1 MATVHLISGLPC
13 SGKTTYARA
22 LQADL
27 NAVLFILDRWLI
39 TAFERYAIA
48 DVGYPEHV
56 RRVLA
61 CRTLIWEDAAQFLT
75 RGVDVI
81 LDDGFF
87 YREHRMRVGDQAR
100 AIGAKVKVH
109 HLDAPLDVLQSRL
122 ENRNAHLPRFNFLIE
137 PETLSSFIDMYERP
151 SPDEGAEVLVIRNV
165 PVPLGESRG

>member
-13 SGKTTYARA
+13 SGKTTYSRA

-100 AIGAKVKVH
+100 AIGAAVTVH

-122 ENRNAHLPRFNFLIE
+122 EDRNAHLPRFNFLIE

-151 SPDEGAEVLVIRNV
+151 SPDEGAEVLVIREV
-165 PVPLGESRG
+165 PAPIGEVSG

>member
-1 MATVHLISGLPC
+1 VATVHLISGLPC
-13 SGKTTYARA
+13 SGKTTYSRA
-22 LQADL
+22 LQVDL

-61 CRTLIWEDAAQFLT
+61 CRTLIWDDAAEFLK

-87 YREHRMRVGDQAR
+87 YREHRMRVAEQAR
-100 AIGAKVKVH
+100 RLGAAVRIH
-109 HLDAPLDVLQSRL
+109 HLDAPLDVLESRL
-122 ENRNAHLPRFNFLIE
+122 ADRNAHLPRFNFLIE
-137 PETLSSFIDMYERP
+137 PETLGSFIEMYERP
-151 SPDEGAEVLVIRNV
+151 SADEGAEVVVVRDAAEETGL
-165 PVPLGESRG
+165 PHS